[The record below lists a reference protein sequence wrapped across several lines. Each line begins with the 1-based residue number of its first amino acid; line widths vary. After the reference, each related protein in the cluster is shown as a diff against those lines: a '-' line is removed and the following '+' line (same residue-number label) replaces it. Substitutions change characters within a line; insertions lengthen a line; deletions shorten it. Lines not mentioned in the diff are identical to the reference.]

1 MDKLNLDFE
10 NGFWIPVN
18 WHENDASYI
27 MWQNFRNYCRDK
39 GEFNEIVLLTEF
51 NAKAQRY
58 AGDEEDGDDDQWFVQ
73 FKTPEDYTFFVM
85 RFAG

>member
-1 MDKLNLDFE
+1 MMNLDFE

-18 WHENDASYI
+18 WYGNDASYI

-58 AGDEEDGDDDQWFVQ
+58 ASDEEDGDDDQWFVQ
-73 FKTPEDYTFFVM
+73 FNTPEDYTFFVM
-85 RFAG
+85 KFA